1 MTHTFKY
8 TLGVM
13 IFALTLFMGMT
24 TIALADEESDAQKA
38 IDNAKDTRVDL
49 DKLIFDADAYSGIDT
64 DEAEDASD
72 EGGELIFDAE
82 LEFDSNDF
90 DEAKDLADE
99 AQELMEDAYDDLEDQ
114 MSAEADEALDL
125 ARKYMKAAEELL
137 EDADEEDLDYDDAE
151 DLYEDAQEDMD
162 LAEEE
167 YDDKNFQ
174 WAEDY
179 ARDVIEYVEDMF
191 HELDTEI
198 EYYLLEDDEVE
209 EAIEEAEMMLGYAE
223 MALDEANQ
231 NTYGYEVSSGLYTK
245 AYDKLEEANDAFDD
259 KDYPVAYAAAAYV
272 IDAAEEIFERL
283 KRDVS
288 EFEGREVED
297 DEDEDA
303 TEEETDDEVDE
314 VDDNVRLTMLK
325 QLLALLMQL
334 LALQAQQ

>member
-38 IDNAKDTRVDL
+38 IDNAKETRVDL
-49 DKLIFDADAYSGIDT
+49 NKLIFDADAYSGIDT

-72 EGGELIFDAE
+72 DGGELIFDAE

-99 AQELMEDAYDDLEDQ
+99 AQELMEDAYDELEDQ
-114 MSAEADEALDL
+114 MSAEADEALEL
-125 ARKYMKAAEELL
+125 ARKYMKAAKELL
-137 EDADEEDLDYDDAE
+137 ADADKDDLDYDDAE
-151 DLYEDAQEDMD
+151 DLYEDAQEEMD
-162 LAEEE
+162 LAEDD
-167 YDDKNFQ
+167 YDDKKFQ
-174 WAEDY
+174 WAEDH
-179 ARDVIEYVEDMF
+179 AREVIEYVDDMF
-191 HELDTEI
+191 RELDTEI
-198 EYYLLEDDEVE
+198 EYYLLEEDEVE
-209 EAIEEAEMMLGYAE
+209 EGIEEAEKMLGYAE
-223 MALDEANQ
+223 TALDEANQ
-231 NTYGYEVSSGLYTK
+231 NTYGYEVSSGLYDK
-245 AYDKLEEANDAFDD
+245 AYDKLEDANDAFDD
-259 KDYPVAYAAAAYV
+259 EDYPVAYSAAAYV

-288 EFEGREVED
+288 EFEGRED

-303 TEEETDDEVDE
+303 TEDETDDEEDE
-314 VDDNVRLTMLK
+314 VDDSVRLTMLK